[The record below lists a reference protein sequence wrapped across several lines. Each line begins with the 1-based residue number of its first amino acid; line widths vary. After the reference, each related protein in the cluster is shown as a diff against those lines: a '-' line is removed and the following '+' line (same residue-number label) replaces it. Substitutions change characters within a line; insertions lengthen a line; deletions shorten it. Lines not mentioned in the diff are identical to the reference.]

1 MPEDFCN
8 ENCSAHSGQEEKIHG
23 VSGKMNLVLW
33 LLGILITLIGIVGGG
48 LYSSVQTLN
57 VSLASLTGKFTTIEM
72 RLTNLETSGVR
83 VTDRLDRLEFKGADR
98 AP

>member
-1 MPEDFCN
+1 
-8 ENCSAHSGQEEKIHG
+8 
-23 VSGKMNLVLW
+23 MNLVLW
-33 LLGILITLIGIVGGG
+33 LLGILITLIGVVGGG

-57 VSLASLTGKFTTIEM
+57 VSLASFSGKFSTIEM

-83 VTDRLDRLEFKGADR
+83 VTDRLDRLEYKGPTN